1 MYSPVWFD
9 CRTKGRIQWYDW
21 SDRLSIKLPAK
32 GQLPFIYYF
41 LMNIYFLF
49 SGGKGLPYYSVTWS
63 YRNHFNLLICCL
75 STFLLI
81 IIIII
86 IIINVKKVVLL
97 NYICENRD
105 TFFFFFTLFFQKLS
119 LFSWKS
125 LYLTR
130 QKQKR
135 VTRIK
140 RLLHIKLHMLNYLQ
154 YVL

>member
-32 GQLPFIYYF
+32 CQLPFIYYF

-49 SGGKGLPYYSVTWS
+49 SGGKGLPYYSITWS
-63 YRNHFNLLICCL
+63 YRNHFNLLICCS

-86 IIINVKKVVLL
+86 INVKKQLCCLIIFVKIVIL
-97 NYICENRD
+97 
-105 TFFFFFTLFFQKLS
+105 FFFFFTFIFFKTFLCS
-119 LFSWKS
+119 H
-125 LYLTR
+125 
-130 QKQKR
+130 KR
-135 VTRIK
+135 AWIWQDKNK
-140 RLLHIKLHMLNYLQ
+140 RESRESNDWYTLHMLNYLQ
-154 YVL
+154 YVP